1 MDPAGPLPGSQRICA
16 NQAMLGRFFRLVLE
30 PTLQT
35 ERPTMQFSEL
45 GLPEPIVRAATDA
58 GYTEATQIQADAI
71 PIILAGHDLVGC
83 SQTGTGKTAAFAM
96 PLLAKVDLDKKSP
109 QVLVMTPTRELAIQ
123 VAEAFEQYGAGLG
136 KLRVLAV
143 YGGAAY
149 QPQLSALRRGV
160 QVIVGTPGRLID
172 HIKQSAIK
180 LDDIHSLVLDEA
192 DEMLRMGFIDDVKWV
207 LSQVPSE
214 RQVALFSATMPGP
227 IREIAEKHLRDPK
240 SITVDK
246 SRKSAQTIRQQHVV
260 VSPKHKVE
268 TLSRLLEVET
278 TDGVIVFVKTKLGTV
293 ELADRLVARGFN
305 AAPLNGDI
313 AQTQRQRTVEKLK
326 EGEIDILV
334 ATDVAARGLDVDR
347 ISHVINY
354 DLPHDQEA
362 YVHRI
367 GRTGRA
373 GREGAAILLVTPS
386 QRHAVRSIQKATGQ
400 TIEQIE
406 QPSIDVINKHRADKF
421 KAQITASLESKQLEV
436 LAGLVDGYCQETG
449 QTADK
454 VAAALAVMAIGDRR
468 FFARA
473 LDEPS
478 FTTAREPRRDRPD
491 FDRGDAPR
499 GDAGRGEP
507 SRGGFGKPDFARKS
521 RPGDG
526 SMERFRLEVG
536 RIHGVQPGNLVGAI
550 ANEAGLGGSEIGKID
565 IFDHFSIVS
574 LPAGMPEGVFESLSR
589 VWVSGRQLRLSRDN
603 HPSARRESTPF
614 RKASPMGTSE
624 RPFKAKT
631 FKKKKSFKKTAAA
644 E

>member
-1 MDPAGPLPGSQRICA
+1 M
-16 NQAMLGRFFRLVLE
+16 FRLVLE

-35 ERPTMQFSEL
+35 ERPTMLFSEL

-58 GYTEATQIQADAI
+58 GYTDATQIQADAI
-71 PIILAGHDLVGC
+71 PILLAGHDLVGC

-96 PLLAKVDLDKKSP
+96 PLLSKVDLNNKAP

-123 VAEAFEQYGAGLG
+123 VAEAFEQYGAGL
-136 KLRVLAV
+136 KNLRVLAV

-172 HIKQSAIK
+172 HIKSSAIK

-207 LSQVPSE
+207 LSQAPE
-214 RQVALFSATMPGP
+214 NRQIALFSATMPGP
-227 IREIAEKHLRDPK
+227 IRDIAEKHLKDPK
-240 SITVDK
+240 SITVD
-246 SRKSAQTIRQQHVV
+246 RAQKSAQTIRQQHIV

-268 TLSRLLEVET
+268 VLCRLLEVES

-326 EGEIDILV
+326 SGEINILV

-373 GREGAAILLVTPS
+373 GREGAAILLVTPA
-386 QRHAVRSIQKATGQ
+386 QRHAVRSIQRMTGT
-400 TIEQIE
+400 TIEMIE
-406 QPSIDVINKHRADKF
+406 QPSIEMINQHRSSMF
-421 KAQITASLESKQLEV
+421 KERITKALESRQLATLASLVEE
-436 LAGLVDGYCQETG
+436 YCTETG
-449 QTADK
+449 QTPTQ
-454 VAAALAVMAIGDRR
+454 VAAAIAVMSVNDRR
-468 FFARA
+468 FFARP
-473 LDEPS
+473 LDEP
-478 FTTAREPRRDRPD
+478 TLAPPRENRRD
-491 FDRGDAPR
+491 
-499 GDAGRGEP
+499 
-507 SRGGFGKPDFARKS
+507 SNDFARRDSDNRGDRPQRDFAKREAFRNEQGRDDSKRPGFNKGDFAGKKS
-521 RPGDG
+521 RPGD
-526 SMERFRLEVG
+526 SAMERYRLEVG
-536 RIHGVQPGNLVGAI
+536 RVHGVQPGNLVGAI
-550 ANEAGLGGSEIGKID
+550 ANEAGLGGAEIGKID
-565 IFDHFSIVS
+565 IFDHFSIVA
-574 LPAGMPEGVFESLSR
+574 LPAGMPESVFNALSQT
-589 VWVSGRQLRLSRDN
+589 WVSGRQLRLSRDS
-603 HPSARRESTPF
+603 HPANRGGAGKPTF
-614 RKASPMGTSE
+614 RKSAPAGE
-624 RPFKAKT
+624 RPFQGKPL
-631 FKKKKSFKKTAAA
+631 KKKKFKKAASS